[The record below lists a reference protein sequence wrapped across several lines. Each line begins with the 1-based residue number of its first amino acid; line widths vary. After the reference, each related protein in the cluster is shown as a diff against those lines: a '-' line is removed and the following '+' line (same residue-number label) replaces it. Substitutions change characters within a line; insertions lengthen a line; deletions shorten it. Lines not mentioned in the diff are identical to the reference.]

1 MAEVKVIIRNTVE
14 GLRQIAQQ
22 GEQWKSFKSTIG
34 QVTGALGLVSAGFV
48 ATWKVAEQGAALELS
63 ADRFDKLTASIGTT
77 SAALMGELGAA
88 TGDMMTNAQMMASAS
103 QIISLGLADT
113 QEGVVDLASL
123 VSELGWDMSQV
134 ILTFA
139 NNSKM
144 RLDALGLS
152 VTDVEERMAE
162 LEAQG

>member
-1 MAEVKVIIRNTVE
+1 M
-14 GLRQIAQQ
+14 
-22 GEQWKSFKSTIG
+22 
-34 QVTGALGLVSAGFV
+34 
-48 ATWKVAEQGAALELS
+48 ELS

-144 RLDALGLS
+144 RLDAPGFIG
-152 VTDVEERMAE
+152 DRC
-162 LEAQG
+162 